1 MSIVSRNPFD
11 LLGDDGEPSPAPAPK
26 AAAQPKAQA
35 APAPQRSVP
44 GSAPRGGNANRGRG
58 GARGGRPQGEQRNAG
73 PTSGDVQEGFEH
85 PAGFDGERV
94 PASKKAH
101 KGPDAHTKGPR
112 ENRPIRNPTSGGH
125 SSRGGQSGKARTP
138 NNGGERR
145 QFERKSGTLPDS
157 QKKVESG
164 WGADEGEAELN
175 AEQQGEKD
183 AQDEENT
190 PQTPAEG
197 ADGGWGAAE
206 GETAVAA
213 AAPVEEEEEE
223 VTKSYDEYLAE
234 RAATQN
240 STFGKKEGRQVNN
253 ETVEGVQFR
262 REAIDDFF
270 SGGKQEKAAKAKA
283 SAKKEKVYIEFDGQF
298 ASPAGGAPS
307 GDRGGRGGRGGD
319 RGRGGRGGARGGERG
334 ARGTGAGRGAPRGRA
349 APRGGPGGAVD
360 ASDEKAFPALGA

>member
-1 MSIVSRNPFD
+1 MSVVSKNPFD
-11 LLGDDGEPSPAPAPK
+11 LLGDDGEPSPAPAPAK
-26 AAAQPKAQA
+26 SAAQPKAQA
-35 APAPQRSVP
+35 APAPQRTVP
-44 GSAPRGGNANRGRG
+44 GAAPRGNANRGRG
-58 GARGGRPQGEQRNAG
+58 GARGGRPQGEQRNTG

-138 NNGGERR
+138 NNAGERR

-157 QKKVESG
+157 QKKVEHG
-164 WGADEGEAELN
+164 WGADDGEAELN

-183 AQDEENT
+183 AQDEENA
-190 PQTPAEG
+190 PQTPAAEK

-206 GETAVAA
+206 GEATVAP

-223 VTKSYDEYLAE
+223 ITKSYDEYLAE

-253 ETVEGVQFR
+253 ETVEGTQFR
-262 REAIDDFF
+262 REGIDDFF
-270 SGGKQEKAAKAKA
+270 SGKEKAAKARTTT
-283 SAKKEKVYIEFDGQF
+283 KKEKVFIEFDGQF
-298 ASPAGGAPS
+298 ASPAGAPS

-319 RGRGGRGGARGGERG
+319 RGRGGRGGGRGGERG

-349 APRGGPGGAVD
+349 APRGGRSGAVD
-360 ASDEKAFPALGA
+360 ANDEKAFPALGA

>member
-58 GARGGRPQGEQRNAG
+58 GVRGGRPQGEQRNTG

-138 NNGGERR
+138 NNAGERR

-157 QKKVESG
+157 QKKVEH
-164 WGADEGEAELN
+164 
-175 AEQQGEKD
+175 
-183 AQDEENT
+183 
-190 PQTPAEG
+190 
-197 ADGGWGAAE
+197 GWGAAE
-206 GETAVAA
+206 GEATVAP

-223 VTKSYDEYLAE
+223 ITKSYDEYLAE

-253 ETVEGVQFR
+253 ETVEGTQFR
-262 REAIDDFF
+262 REGIDDFF
-270 SGGKQEKAAKAKA
+270 SGKEKAAKARTTT
-283 SAKKEKVYIEFDGQF
+283 KKEKVFIEFDGQF
-298 ASPAGGAPS
+298 ASPAGAPS
-307 GDRGGRGGRGGD
+307 ADRGGRGGRGGD
-319 RGRGGRGGARGGERG
+319 RGRGGRGGGRGGERG

-349 APRGGPGGAVD
+349 APRGGRSGAVD
-360 ASDEKAFPALGA
+360 ANDEKAFPALGA